1 MLYSNTWYTSTSLED
16 IKKELFHRYLYSR
29 KIKKGVRLYMRV
41 STNRQAAGWT
51 IIDVALSEENERTKV
66 SYFAHPPYFIIA
78 NALLFLAA
86 NLMVWILCALGRA
99 PFKFCAMFSTFYI
112 LIFGTVFWQVKECV
126 KRFET
131 VIFKIAAKC
140 E

>member
-1 MLYSNTWYTSTSLED
+1 MLYSSTWYTLSPLED
-16 IKKELFHRYLYSR
+16 IKKRLLHRYLYSR
-29 KIKKGVRLYMRV
+29 KTKKGVRLYIGIV
-41 STNRQAAGWT
+41 ASRQAVGET
-51 IIDVALSEENERTKV
+51 IIDVALSEENGKTKV

-86 NLMVWILCALGRA
+86 NLMVWVLCALGRA
-99 PFKFCAMFSTFYI
+99 PLKFCAMFSIFYI

>member
-66 SYFAHPPYFIIA
+66 SYFAYPPYFIIA

-99 PFKFCAMFSTFYI
+99 PFKFCAMFSIFYI